1 MDYKDFCEQFRGRLV
16 YSKRWHIQEEDYRF
30 FPQGYTA
37 EPEVVRETNM
47 KYFSVEADELL
58 GDFAL
63 VTVRD
68 SGEAAG
74 ECRFHL
80 KALYE
85 EYQDNG
91 WKPIVL
97 LVDRYLKTIKESR
110 FKDVTEK
117 LNDYEATKERLMIR
131 PINYTDHKYDLTNSV
146 FRLYGDVALVL
157 YYVLS
162 DNGKDLNTFKV
173 HKDIVECW
181 DKDIDEVF
189 DEALSNTQIK
199 ALPRMYVRPSETI
212 NPPYH
217 KGAFMAMNS
226 DVECIKPHEVP
237 LVTTTRQLNGAVV
250 LFYPGVM
257 EKISQ
262 LYGNR
267 GFYVSFTSIDDARI
281 HCEGSVSP
289 RIILRQLRDLN
300 RMFGRDQVLSDRV
313 FFYDCDE
320 RTFRALDL

>member
-1 MDYKDFCEQFRGRLV
+1 MSYKEFCEEFKRRLV
-16 YSKRWHIQEEDYRF
+16 QSKRWHIQEEDYHLF
-30 FPQGYTA
+30 AKGDT
-37 EPEVVRETNM
+37 EPREFVRETNM
-47 KYFSVEADELL
+47 KYFSVESDELL

-63 VTVRD
+63 VTIRD
-68 SGEAAG
+68 NDEAIG

-80 KALYE
+80 SALHK
-85 EYQDNG
+85 EYQSEG

-97 LVDRYLKTIKESR
+97 LVDRYLKTIKGSC

-117 LNDYEATKERLMIR
+117 LNDYEATKEHLMIR
-131 PINYTDHKYDLTNSV
+131 PVNYTDHKYDLTNSV

-212 NPPYH
+212 NPPYQ
-217 KGAFMAMNS
+217 KGAFMAVNS
-226 DVECIKPHEVP
+226 DVERIKSHEVP
-237 LVTTTRQLNGAVV
+237 LVTTTRKLNGAVV

-281 HCEGSVSP
+281 HCEGSISP
-289 RIILRQLRDLN
+289 RMILTQLRDLN
-300 RMFGRDQVLSDRV
+300 RMFDRRQVLSDKV
-313 FFYDCDE
+313 FFYDCE
-320 RTFRALDL
+320 RRTFRALDL

>member
-1 MDYKDFCEQFRGRLV
+1 MDYKEFCEDFKRRLV
-16 YSKRWHIQEEDYRF
+16 HSKRWHIQEEDYRF

-37 EPEVVRETNM
+37 EPEFVRETNLT
-47 KYFSVEADELL
+47 YFRREADELL

-63 VTVRD
+63 VTIRD
-68 SGEAAG
+68 NDEAMG

-131 PINYTDHKYDLTNSV
+131 PVNYTDHKYDLTNSV

-162 DNGKDLNTFKV
+162 DNGKDLNTFKM
-173 HKDIVECW
+173 HRDIVESW
-181 DKDIDEVF
+181 DKDIDDVF
-189 DEALSNTQIK
+189 DEALSNTQMM
-199 ALPRMYVRPSETI
+199 ALPRMYKRPLETV

-217 KGAFMAMNS
+217 KGAFLAMNS

-237 LVTTTRQLNGAVV
+237 LLTTTRKLNGAVAV
-250 LFYPGVM
+250 FYPGVL
-257 EKISQ
+257 KRISQ
-262 LYGNR
+262 LYGNKS
-267 GFYVSFTSIDDARI
+267 FFVVFTSIDDARI
-281 HCEGSVSP
+281 HCEGSISP
-289 RIILRQLRDLN
+289 RMILRQLRDLN
-300 RMFGRDQVLSDRV
+300 RMFDRRQVLSDKV
-313 FFYDCDE
+313 FFYDCE
-320 RTFRALDL
+320 RRTFRVLDL